1 MTMIIELLLKYFEII
16 TFLSIICIIMGVFL
30 LFFLHTKNVSDNKNI
45 ILNYINILNNSN
57 KETKDYLIGI
67 GNILEQQTN
76 EISKQ
81 IEKISF
87 LEREINRMSNVKGS
101 EDMLGL
107 AIEMARSGENRDNI
121 KSKTGL
127 RDDEIEA
134 VYTYYR
140 K

>member
-1 MTMIIELLLKYFEII
+1 MTMIIELLLTNFEII
-16 TFLSIICIIMGVFL
+16 IFFSIICIVMGIIL
-30 LFFLHTKNVSDNKNI
+30 LFFLHKKDVSDNKSI
-45 ILNYINILNNSN
+45 ILNYINILNRSN

-107 AIEMARSGENRDNI
+107 AIEMARSGENRDSI
-121 KSKTGL
+121 KNKTGL

>member
-1 MTMIIELLLKYFEII
+1 MTMIIELLLTYFEII
-16 TFLSIICIIMGVFL
+16 IFFSIICIVMGIIL
-30 LFFLHTKNVSDNKNI
+30 LFFLHKKDVSDNKSI
-45 ILNYINILNNSN
+45 ILNYINILNSSN

-107 AIEMARSGENRDNI
+107 AIEMARSGENRDSI
-121 KSKTGL
+121 KNKTGL

>member
-1 MTMIIELLLKYFEII
+1 MTMIIELLLTYFEII
-16 TFLSIICIIMGVFL
+16 IFFSIICIVMGIIL
-30 LFFLHTKNVSDNKNI
+30 LFFLHKKDVSDNKSI
-45 ILNYINILNNSN
+45 ILNYVNILNSSN

-107 AIEMARSGENRDNI
+107 AIEMARSG
-121 KSKTGL
+121 
-127 RDDEIEA
+127 
-134 VYTYYR
+134 
-140 K
+140 

>member
-1 MTMIIELLLKYFEII
+1 MTMIIELLLTNFEII
-16 TFLSIICIIMGVFL
+16 IFFSIICIVMGIIL
-30 LFFLHTKNVSDNKNI
+30 LFFLHKKDVSDNKSI
-45 ILNYINILNNSN
+45 ILNYINILNSSN

-67 GNILEQQTN
+67 GNILEQQTS

-107 AIEMARSGENRDNI
+107 AIEMARSGENRDSI
-121 KSKTGL
+121 KNKTGL

>member
-1 MTMIIELLLKYFEII
+1 MTMIIKLLLTYFEII
-16 TFLSIICIIMGVFL
+16 IFFSIICIVMGIIL
-30 LFFLHTKNVSDNKNI
+30 LFFLHKKDVSDNKSI
-45 ILNYINILNNSN
+45 ILNYINILNSSN

-67 GNILEQQTN
+67 GNILEQQTS

-107 AIEMARSGENRDNI
+107 AIEMARSGENRDSI
-121 KSKTGL
+121 KNKTGL

>member
-1 MTMIIELLLKYFEII
+1 MTMFIELLLSYFEII
-16 TFLSIICIIMGVFL
+16 IFFSIIFILMGMISLFL
-30 LFFLHTKNVSDNKNI
+30 LHKKEVTDNKNI
-45 ILNYINILNNSN
+45 ILHYVNIINNSS
-57 KETKDYLIGI
+57 KETKEYLIGI
-67 GNILEQQTN
+67 GNILEEQKN

-107 AIEMARSGENRDNI
+107 AIEMARSGESRDDI
-121 KSKTGL
+121 KIKTGL
-127 RDDEIEA
+127 REDEIEA

>member
-1 MTMIIELLLKYFEII
+1 MTMIIELLLTYFEII
-16 TFLSIICIIMGVFL
+16 IFFSIICIVMGIIL
-30 LFFLHTKNVSDNKNI
+30 LFFLHKKDVSDNKSI
-45 ILNYINILNNSN
+45 ILNYINILNSSN

-67 GNILEQQTN
+67 GNILEQQKN

-107 AIEMARSGENRDNI
+107 AIEMARSGENRDSI
-121 KSKTGL
+121 KNKTGL